1 MDFAKRKSRPA
12 YNIIKNRNLK
22 YMDFSL
28 FFIVLGLL
36 VLGLISLFSAS
47 SIYAANKGLDSLFY
61 AKRQA
66 LWMLLGLGFTA
77 VIARMDLEK
86 MRGFIKPAVVLTVV
100 LLAVT
105 LVMPPIAHVRRWI
118 PLGFMNFQM
127 SEFAKI
133 VLILYLA
140 DFFDRNMSHISA
152 DPRQL
157 FKPLGTMSVMLALI
171 ALEPDLGTPTLMFG
185 TALLV
190 FFAAGVK
197 PRFILMPI
205 AAMVPLFILELF
217 RHPYRLIR
225 LKTFLSPWQDAS
237 GAGYQLAQSLL
248 AVGSGGWFGKGLG
261 ASQLKL
267 LYLPEPHTDFIF
279 SVIAEELGFLGSL
292 AIVLLFLALLIK
304 GVRIARNAPSFYTTL
319 AALGLTLMI
328 VLQAFFNVAMT
339 TGLIPTKG
347 LPLPFFSY
355 GGSSILSTLTAVG
368 IILNISA
375 HRNQGI

>member
-1 MDFAKRKSRPA
+1 
-12 YNIIKNRNLK
+12 
-22 YMDFSL
+22 MDFSL

>member
-304 GVRIARNAPSFYTTL
+304 GVRIARNAPSFYTPR